1 MNRFTLSVL
10 LSSCL
15 IYNTK
20 YAISENKIEEFSN
33 VPNLSINISKNKNNN
48 LDFGYK
54 L

>member
-1 MNRFTLSVL
+1 MKRFTLSVL

-33 VPNLSINISKNKNNN
+33 VPNLSNISKDKNNN
-48 LDFGYK
+48 LDFGYEF
-54 L
+54 